1 MSEEKKVQE
10 ETTKEVLTI
19 EVLSNDVI
27 DILDDDIKK
36 DVKYLIKSLGATEMQ
51 PLNPVVLAF
60 QKLLPHGDLKYD
72 KEKDNTQ
79 EYTDAWKE
87 IRSFNAEMKRTKT
100 ILKKDVDKIGKAI
113 ISVEKSFLSASEKI
127 MEKLQENFKEYLDEK
142 EAKKVEA
149 QKKKDAAMTQKIE
162 GIQTEAEEAM
172 QKATLINAYNKVK
185 YEVLEDF
192 KQKRISS
199 IVLLN
204 KAAIEQ
210 GMLDVREMRMPGIIN
225 NYNVLEEWEILN
237 EEQQMEMSGK
247 LKDIKLDIVNEYE
260 KGLKTLAEQALLEK
274 IETSKTETTWRG
286 PQGPA
291 PADNEPF
298 RNSVNGPVAPPT
310 EVFSMDVE
318 KNNALVN
325 ALQEYVKYYNNLI
338 TVNSGI
344 LPFKTKARIM
354 SVVDGIRDVMENV
367 DKLNKL

>member
-1 MSEEKKVQE
+1 MSKEEKVQKESTE
-10 ETTKEVLTI
+10 EVFTI

-27 DILDDDIKK
+27 DMLDEGIKK
-36 DVKYLIKSLGATEMQ
+36 DVKYLVKSLGATEMQ
-51 PLNPVVLAF
+51 PLNPIVLAF
-60 QKLLPHGDLKYD
+60 QNLLPYKELQYD
-72 KEKDNTQ
+72 KENDNTQ

-87 IRSFNAEMKRTKT
+87 IRSFNAEMKRTKST
-100 ILKKDVDKIGKAI
+100 LKKDVDKIGKAI
-113 ISVEKSFLSASEKI
+113 ISVEKSFLSASDEI

-142 EAKKVEA
+142 EAKKAEA
-149 QKKKDAAMTQKIE
+149 QKKKDAAMAEKIE
-162 GIQTEAEEAM
+162 SIQTEAEEAM
-172 QKATLINAYNKVK
+172 QKAILINAYNKVK

-199 IVLLN
+199 IALLN
-204 KAAIEQ
+204 KTAIEQ
-210 GMLDVREMRMPGIIN
+210 GILDVREMRMPHIVKT
-225 NYNVLEEWEILN
+225 YDVLEEWEILD
-237 EEQQMEMSGK
+237 EEKQMEMSGK

-260 KGLKTLAEQALLEK
+260 KGLKALAEQAFLEN
-274 IETSKTETTWRG
+274 TENQTKATWRG
-286 PQGPA
+286 PDGPA
-291 PADNEPF
+291 PADDEPF
-298 RNSVNGPVAPPT
+298 RNSVNGPVSPPA

-318 KNNALVN
+318 KNNALVG